1 MIQQKVFKG
10 WLLSNLKILPKKY
23 NILSNS
29 MIFFFIK
36 PLLANLYITLLAN
49 HYITSKPFLS
59 LHGE

>member
-10 WLLSNLKILPKKY
+10 WLLSNLKILRKKY

-36 PLLANLYITLLAN
+36 TLLANLYITLLAN